1 MWLGAGQAAACRK
14 ASRIAESLRTFP
26 STSSAFAAS
35 LRRSMCGRPSGA
47 NIGAISSS
55 EKPAARPSAIS
66 ASRSSTPG
74 AKTRRRPRLPTEA
87 ISPFSS

>member
-1 MWLGAGQAAACRK
+1 MWLGAGQAAACRRP
-14 ASRIAESLRTFP
+14 SRMALSLRIVL
-26 STSSAFAAS
+26 SNSSALAAS
-35 LRRSMCGRPSGA
+35 ICRSMRGRPFGA
-47 NIGAISSS
+47 NMSAISSS

-74 AKTRRRPRLPTEA
+74 SNTRRRPRRPTEA